1 MRWTIHQFKRS
12 ERLDSWQAFIQQF
25 ALLLLRVRD
34 EMADEIEYKPL
45 ASCILPS
52 EMEVVEGAT
61 SKRME

>member
-1 MRWTIHQFKRS
+1 
-12 ERLDSWQAFIQQF
+12 
-25 ALLLLRVRD
+25 
-34 EMADEIEYKPL
+34 MADEIEYKPL